1 MVEGG
6 LPGTIVVE
14 NNSSLDL
21 NEDNLLLG
29 SVGVRM
35 TLVLSD

>member
-1 MVEGG
+1 VQDS
-6 LPGTIVVE
+6 
-14 NNSSLDL
+14 SSLDL